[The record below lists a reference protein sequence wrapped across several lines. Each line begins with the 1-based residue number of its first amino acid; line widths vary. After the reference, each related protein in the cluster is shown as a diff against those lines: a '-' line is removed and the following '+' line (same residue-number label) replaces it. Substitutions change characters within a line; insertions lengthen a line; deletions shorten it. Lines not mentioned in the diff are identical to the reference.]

1 MARWA
6 EMMSRRVEVV
16 DADDFEAEVMAIFSV
31 LGVKMGERG
40 KVLRAAGFEYGEPM
54 Q

>member
-16 DADDFEAEVMAIFSV
+16 NADDFEAEIMAIFGV
-31 LGVKMGERG
+31 LGVKMGQRA
-40 KVLRAAGFEYGEPM
+40 KVLRTAGFEYGEPM

>member
-16 DADDFEAEVMAIFSV
+16 DADDFEAEVMAIFSA
-31 LGVKMGERG
+31 LGVKMRDRS